1 MKTPI
6 PQKWNSLNVHD
17 FRSAL
22 SIGNKNSY
30 PTNLYIKRQSNS
42 PYLFA
47 DWLPPVDIDNR
58 IRTSKKRRSI
68 SCSTGTD
75 NPKEAAKIAI
85 AWCIDYQKKLLA
97 VRDAIAGKHPLT
109 FYWEKYF
116 PRELQTQEKTRGFKK
131 WKREEL
137 RKWNAEFYG
146 LAHQPFSKVPLDQIT
161 KQHWRDYFDLLERR
175 ANKSNNSN
183 GSGSKAEMK
192 TLINK
197 LLEIASDDYSGHKFP
212 DFPKIS
218 KQEKQ
223 VSHLRKDQWKTL
235 VETVNEL
242 SGGAA
247 KKSLTPEEYLNLDFK
262 FNRYNQRNWVDLHDA
277 LLLQWFFFLRSE
289 DMGRLRSEWF
299 EETGVEVVTCNLQ
312 ETKGHRK
319 IHETTHFRPD
329 AYTFWRRLNKRRPQG
344 FLVAPHVSRQSEN
357 GVRNLLNH
365 LLRHAIDESGIKF
378 TGNKSWTTIRHTSFR
393 LMLED
398 EPSLGKYPD
407 ITSFANNGRTKVP
420 MLQKTYLNYI
430 SDKELAS
437 KVRRSVAPESYTLVK
452 RIAT

>member
-17 FRSAL
+17 HRSAL

-85 AWCIDYQKKLLA
+85 AWCIGYQKKLLA
-97 VRDAIAGKHPLT
+97 VRDAIAGKHPLK
-109 FYWEKYF
+109 FYWEIYF
-116 PRELQTQEKTRGFKK
+116 TRELQTQEKKRGFKK

-137 RKWNAEFYG
+137 RKWNAESYG

-161 KQHWRDYFDLLERR
+161 KQHWRDYFDLLEHR
-175 ANKSNNSN
+175 AQTRNNSN
-183 GSGSKAEMK
+183 GSGTKAEMK

-197 LLEIASDDYSGHKFP
+197 LFDIAAVDYSGHKFP
-212 DFPKIS
+212 DFPVIT
-218 KQEKQ
+218 KQYKQ
-223 VSHLRKDQWKTL
+223 VAHLKKSQWEALLK
-235 VETVNEL
+235 TVNEL
-242 SGGAA
+242 SCGAA
-247 KKSLTPEEYLNLDFK
+247 KKSLTPEEYFNLEFK
-262 FNRYNQRNWVDLHDA
+262 CNRYNQRNWVDLHDA
-277 LLLQWFFFLRSE
+277 LLLQWFFFFRSE
-289 DMGRLRSEWF
+289 DMGRLTSEWF
-299 EETGVEVVTCNLQ
+299 EESDDEVTCNLL
-312 ETKGHRK
+312 EIKGDRE
-319 IHETTHFRPD
+319 IHETTHYRPD
-329 AYTFWRRLNKRRPQG
+329 AHKFWRRLNKRKPQG

-357 GVRNLLNH
+357 GVRDLLNH
-365 LLRHAIDESGIKF
+365 LLKYAIDASDIKF
-378 TGNKSWTTIRHTSFR
+378 QGGQSWTTIRHTAFR

-398 EPSLGKYPD
+398 APNLGKYPD
-407 ITSFANNGRTKVP
+407 ITSFASNGHTSP
-420 MLQKTYLNYI
+420 DQLQSTYLKYI
-430 SDKELAS
+430 ADKKLAS
-437 KVRRSVAPESYTLVK
+437 KVRQRVPTSEYTFTK
-452 RIAT
+452 SA

>member
-137 RKWNAEFYG
+137 RKWNAESYG

-161 KQHWRDYFDLLERR
+161 KQHWRDYFDLLEHR
-175 ANKSNNSN
+175 AQTRNNSN
-183 GSGSKAEMK
+183 GSGTKAEMK

-197 LLEIASDDYSGHKFP
+197 LFDIAADDYSGHKFP
-212 DFPKIS
+212 DFPVIT
-218 KQEKQ
+218 KQYKQ
-223 VSHLRKDQWKTL
+223 VAHLKKSQWEALLK
-235 VETVNEL
+235 TVNEL

-247 KKSLTPEEYLNLDFK
+247 KKSLTPEEYFNLEFK

-277 LLLQWFFFLRSE
+277 LLLQWFFFFRSE

-299 EETGVEVVTCNLQ
+299 EESGDVVTCNLL
-312 ETKGHRK
+312 ETKGDRE
-319 IHETTHFRPD
+319 IHETENYRVD
-329 AYTFWRRLNKRRPQG
+329 AHKFWRRLNKRKPQG

-365 LLRHAIDESGIKF
+365 LLKYAIEASGIKF
-378 TGNKSWTTIRHTSFR
+378 QGGQSWTTIRHTAFR

-398 EPSLGKYPD
+398 VPDLGKYPE
-407 ITSFANNGRTKVP
+407 ITSFAKNGHTSAEE
-420 MLQKTYLNYI
+420 LQRTYLNYI
-430 SDKELAS
+430 SDKKLAS
-437 KVRRSVAPESYTLVK
+437 KIRQNAPTSEYTLVK